1 MFTGVFKNYKK
12 SMRSYRRNSTFS
24 ALLVWLSVEQCN
36 IHCPFSYCSKS
47 HIRWVTGYILGL
59 YIGCTCF
66 PLTTRK
72 HMLGRTSAI
81 CLFKNTPQIF
91 ANNLKKAPKPL
102 TIISTKGETYA
113 RVYSTICVGNKRDKI
128 KNAYDTTR

>member
-1 MFTGVFKNYKK
+1 MYGGSPAIFWVYT
-12 SMRSYRRNSTFS
+12 
-24 ALLVWLSVEQCN
+24 LVV
-36 IHCPFSYCSKS
+36 
-47 HIRWVTGYILGL
+47 RV
-59 YIGCTCF
+59 F
-66 PLTTRK
+66 PLATRK

-91 ANNLKKAPKPL
+91 ANNLKNAPKPL
-102 TIISTKGETYA
+102 TIISTKGETNA